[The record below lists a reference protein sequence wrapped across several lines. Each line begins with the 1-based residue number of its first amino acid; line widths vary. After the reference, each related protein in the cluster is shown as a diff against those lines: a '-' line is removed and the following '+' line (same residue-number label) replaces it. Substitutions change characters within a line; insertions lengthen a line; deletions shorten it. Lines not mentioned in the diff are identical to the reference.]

1 MSVVKIPELSSIS
14 FMARW
19 LTFQLWLFCPE
30 TTSAFKGLWLQP
42 DSMMMVAIA
51 KRCIS
56 LLMLF
61 MVVVVCMF
69 SVWSVV
75 AATSQGD
82 ERNFGRG
89 AYSEGEHCLAQ
100 SYVHI

>member
-1 MSVVKIPELSSIS
+1 MSVVKIPELSRIS

-30 TTSAFKGLWLQP
+30 TTRALRGLWLQP
-42 DSMMMVAIA
+42 ESIMIVAIA

-61 MVVVVCMF
+61 MVVVVYVVCVVRGGGCF
-69 SVWSVV
+69 S
-75 AATSQGD
+75 G
-82 ERNFGRG
+82 
-89 AYSEGEHCLAQ
+89 
-100 SYVHI
+100 